1 MKTIFFGSGLF
12 PLPIFQRLHKLSAI
26 DPKINLITVPNHSHK
41 EKNQIKDYAIQQQ
54 FKIYQPNLSDK
65 GNSFI
70 NEIQDQPDLGIVCN
84 YGYMIPNQIIDIF
97 KKGVYVIHPSLL
109 PKYRGAAPIQ
119 RAIMNDEQKTGVS
132 FIEISKNKFDAGAI
146 LLRKEIE
153 ILAVDRYKEL
163 SQKLSQLT
171 ADSIEEFINNI
182 DKYERL
188 SQNTSETTK
197 APKIT
202 QIDLKVDFNNN
213 AKKIYNQY
221 RGIYGTNFHSLKL
234 KYKEREF
241 YLENITLIND
251 LELEHLK
258 QFNIAEN
265 GTIWL
270 LKIKQFKN
278 YFYIKCNENSWIRVQ
293 EFRFTDRGS
302 SQAAYTFKNQF
313 MMDFKFDSL
322 DNYYKL
328 SY

>member
-1 MKTIFFGSGLF
+1 MRTIFFGSGLF
-12 PLPIFQRLHKLSAI
+12 PLPIFQRLHKLTAI
-26 DPKINLITVPNHSHK
+26 DPKVSLITVPNHSHK
-41 EKNQIKDYAIQQQ
+41 EKNQIKDYASQQQ

-65 GNSFI
+65 SISFV

-84 YGYMIPNQIIDIF
+84 YGYMIPSQIIDIF

-119 RAIMNDEQKTGVS
+119 RAILNDEQKTGVS

-146 LLRKEIE
+146 LLKKELD

-182 DKYERL
+182 DNFERL
-188 SQNTSETTK
+188 SQNASETTK

-202 QIDLKVDFNNN
+202 QADLKVDFNNT
-213 AKKIYNQY
+213 ATKIYNQY
-221 RGIYGTNFHSLKL
+221 RAIYGTNFHSLKL
-234 KYKEREF
+234 KYQEREF

-251 LELEHLK
+251 LEEEHLK
-258 QFNIAEN
+258 LYNGVEN

-270 LKIKQFKN
+270 IRNKQFKN

-293 EFRFTDRGS
+293 EFRFCDRGS

-313 MMDFKFDSL
+313 LMNFKFDSL
-322 DNYYKL
+322 DNYFKL
-328 SY
+328 NY

>member
-1 MKTIFFGSGLF
+1 MKTFFFGSGLF

-70 NEIQDQPDLGIVCN
+70 NEIKDQPDLGIVCN

-146 LLRKEIE
+146 LLRKEID

-234 KYKEREF
+234 KYQEREF
-241 YLENITLIND
+241 YLENITQIND

-258 QFNIAEN
+258 QFNTAEN

-313 MMDFKFDSL
+313 MMDFKFDSF

>member
-12 PLPIFQRLHKLSAI
+12 PLPIFQRLHKLAAI
-26 DPKINLITVPNHSHK
+26 DPKLSLITVPNHSHK
-41 EKNQIKDYAIQQQ
+41 EKNQIKDYAAQQQ

-65 GNSFI
+65 TNNFVQ
-70 NEIQDQPDLGIVCN
+70 EIQEKPDLGIVCN
-84 YGYMIPNQIIDIF
+84 YGYMIPSQIIDIF
-97 KKGVYVIHPSLL
+97 NKGVYVIHPSLL

-146 LLRKEIE
+146 LLRKEID

-171 ADSIEEFINNI
+171 ADSVEEFITNL
-182 DKYERL
+182 DKFERL
-188 SQNTSETTK
+188 GQNASETTK

-202 QIDLKVDFNNN
+202 QADLRPDFNNTAN
-213 AKKIYNQY
+213 KIYNQY

-234 KYKEREF
+234 KYQEREF
-241 YLENITLIND
+241 YLENITLAND
-251 LELEHLK
+251 LEIEQLK
-258 QFNIAEN
+258 HFNAAEN
-265 GTIWL
+265 GTLWL
-270 LKIKQFKN
+270 IKSKQFKN
-278 YFYIKCNENSWIRVQ
+278 NFYIKCNENSWIRVQ

-313 MMDFKFDSL
+313 MTDFKFDSL
-322 DNYYKL
+322 DNHYKL